1 MSKLRTLSGT
11 PLSTGFAFPAEW
23 EPQAATWF
31 SWPRPEGISFP
42 GRYHTVPANLA
53 AIIREIAPRQIVR
66 INIPNANWQRIVTEQ
81 LIDGGVPKRFLPR
94 LPESQEDAEETPDRT
109 SRVQFHFIPTNESW
123 CRDHGPAFVVRKRG
137 RKRERA
143 IVDWGFNAWGGKY
156 PPFDSDDAVPTR
168 IAEEYSASVGAQKIA
183 GIFYPAHPKGGGECV
198 ATRTKPRAGKSMPHN
213 RIVMEGGAVEFNG
226 RGTILTTESCLLNK
240 NRNPGMSKADIELAL
255 REWYG
260 QKHILWLGDGIA
272 GDDTDGHI
280 DDLARFVDPHTI
292 AVAIEG
298 DKQDENYHILA
309 DNLRRTLAL
318 RDQDGH
324 PFRLVVLPM
333 PRPLIHDG
341 QRLPATYLNFL
352 FVNGALLVPTFR
364 DKKHDRVALDTLRS
378 VMPKHKVIGIDCT
391 ELIWGLGAIHCLTQ
405 QEPV

>member
-1 MSKLRTLSGT
+1 MPKLRTLSGT
-11 PLSTGFAFPAEW
+11 PLSNGFSFPAEW

-42 GRYHTVPANLA
+42 GKYHTVPANLA
-53 AIIREIAPRQIVR
+53 AIIREIVARQTVR
-66 INIPNANWQRIVTEQ
+66 INVPNANWQRIVTEQ
-81 LIDGGVPKRFLPR
+81 LIAGGVKKSHLPR
-94 LPESQEDAEETPDRT
+94 IPESQEDAEESPDRKA
-109 SRVQFHFIPTNESW
+109 RIQFHFIPTNESW
-123 CRDHGPAFVVRKRG
+123 CRDHGPAFVVRGSGK
-137 RKRERA
+137 KRERA

-168 IAEEYSASVGAQKIA
+168 IAEEYAASGTANKIA
-183 GIFYPAHPKGGGECV
+183 GIFYPTHARGGGESV
-198 ATRTKPRAGKSMPHN
+198 GSTGNR
-213 RIVMEGGAVEFNG
+213 RIVMEGGGVEFNG
-226 RGTILTTESCLLNK
+226 RGTVLTTESCLLNK
-240 NRNPGMSKADIELAL
+240 NRNPGMSKPEIETAL
-255 REWYG
+255 KAWYG
-260 QKHILWLGDGIA
+260 QQHVLWLGDGIA

-280 DDLARFVDPHTI
+280 DDLARFLDPGTI

-298 DKQDENYHILA
+298 DKKDANYDILA

-318 RDQDGH
+318 RDQNGK
-324 PFRLVVLPM
+324 PFRTVILPM

-352 FVNGALLVPTFR
+352 FVKGAILVPTFR
-364 DKKHDRVALDTLRS
+364 DKKHDRIALETLQRA
-378 VMPKHKVIGIDCT
+378 VPTHKVIGIDCT